1 MILVTGATGHIGN
14 VLVRR
19 LVDSGEEVAVLSH
32 MKQPAKVFGG
42 LPVKIC
48 EGDVTEYS
56 SLKTA
61 FRGIDVVYHLAAKIS
76 ISSGELDL
84 LMAINTQG
92 TANVVKACLK
102 NRIKR
107 LVYVSS
113 VHALVETPKGAPI
126 IEKVPDTLKNVWG
139 DYAKSKVLAYREVM
153 KGFAKGLDVVVVFPT
168 GVIGPYDHKPSQIGQ
183 LIKNYLQGKTVNYID
198 GKYDYV
204 DVRDV
209 VSGIILAAKKGK
221 SGEGYLLGGHMLSVN
236 EIFTILE
243 NVSGTKAR
251 LRKIPLWLA
260 YYASFFAELYSKL
273 KGEEPVFT
281 PYSVKVL
288 QSNSLIS
295 FKKAHDELGYKAR
308 PVVQTLGDA
317 VAWFRGERVSIN

>member
-19 LVDSGEEVAVLSH
+19 LLASGKDVIVLSH
-32 MKQPAKVFGG
+32 MRQPAKVFGD
-42 LPVKIC
+42 LPIKVRD
-48 EGDVTEYS
+48 GDITEYS
-56 SLKTA
+56 SLKSA
-61 FRGIDVVYHLAAKIS
+61 FSGIEMVYHLAAKIS

-84 LMAINTQG
+84 LKAINTQG

-102 NRIKR
+102 NCVKR

-113 VHALVETPKGAPI
+113 VHALEETPNGVPI
-126 IEKVPDTLKNVWG
+126 IENVPDNLADVWG
-139 DYAKSKVLAYREVM
+139 DYAKSKVLAYKEVM
-153 KGFAKGLDVVVVFPT
+153 KGYTKGLDVVVVFPT

-183 LIKNYLQGKTVNYID
+183 LITNYLQGKTVNYIN

-209 VSGIILAAKKGK
+209 VSGIILAAEKGK
-221 SGEGYLLGGHMLSVN
+221 SGEGYALGGHVLAVN
-236 EIFTILE
+236 EMLNILE
-243 NVSGTKAR
+243 NTSGTKAR

-260 YYASFFAELYSKL
+260 YYASFFAEFFSKL

-295 FKKAHDELGYKAR
+295 SQKARDELGYKVR
-308 PVVQTLGDA
+308 PVAQTLGDA
-317 VAWFRGERVSIN
+317 VAWFRGEKVSIN